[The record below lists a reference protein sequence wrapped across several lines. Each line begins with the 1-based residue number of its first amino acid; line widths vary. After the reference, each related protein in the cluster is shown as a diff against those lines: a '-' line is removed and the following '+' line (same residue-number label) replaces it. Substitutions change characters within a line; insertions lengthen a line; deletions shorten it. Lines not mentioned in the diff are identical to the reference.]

1 MLGRAAQERQACK
14 MARMARAYISC
25 CPALLCIRH
34 RILRQSH
41 VFARSSQE
49 RNVLFS
55 VSRHREAVKARDR
68 KEHVSFTFSRAPVKK
83 ETCSFR
89 SLAFT
94 ASRWRASRSLSIRRN
109 RRRTL
114 LPCLHSAIHRW
125 RRARGSVLL
134 AHCRRL
140 RIGHA
145 DRAVLS
151 PTRRTFAKLVP
162 KVGSSWTSLAQS
174 ALL

>member
-1 MLGRAAQERQACK
+1 MERHFAICSLS
-14 MARMARAYISC
+14 AFDTASC
-25 CPALLCIRH
+25 VR
-34 RILRQSH
+34 
-41 VFARSSQE
+41 V
-49 RNVLFS
+49 
-55 VSRHREAVKARDR
+55 
-68 KEHVSFTFSRAPVKK
+68 SRAPVKK

-94 ASRWRASRSLSIRRN
+94 AERWRASRSLSIRRN

-125 RRARGSVLL
+125 RRARGSALL

-151 PTRRTFAKLVP
+151 PSRRTFAKLVP
-162 KVGSSWTSLAQS
+162 KVGSSWTSFAQS
-174 ALL
+174 ALLYAIRLAVNSSQGATICSREHGTGPWTRRLSGFLATQLS